1 MPCLPIT
8 LPASF
13 ALCPRSLYHTLVAY
27 PFVNR
32 SCLDGGCTIRTLAGG
47 RVSTV
52 GLLTIALFLY
62 ILLIPVIK
70 GIPADYRSWRESG
83 ELSSVIPVL
92 TTSIISGWA
101 VLCGLLGLYSS
112 LGYILGTIGGSG
124 IYALVFGIMG
134 LLPAPRVARK

>member
-1 MPCLPIT
+1 MSSDHLTRQLRFVVPGACIT
-8 LPASF
+8 LWLRTPSLIARVWTEAAPF
-13 ALCPRSLYHTLVAY
+13 ARLLV
-27 PFVNR
+27 
-32 SCLDGGCTIRTLAGG
+32 G
-47 RVSTV
+47 VSALS